1 VTATAKVRHAGVDR
15 DNGKSN
21 SNLFYFSFYNTDS
34 SINRMAWIAG
44 VAGGIGG
51 HICSQLV
58 VAAVASG
65 SIGRYF
71 VVANLLFG
79 GSGFELLLG
88 LYNEGEMVA
97 KGCRSLQQQ
106 TTTIATVVL
115 L

>member
-1 VTATAKVRHAGVDR
+1 
-15 DNGKSN
+15 
-21 SNLFYFSFYNTDS
+21 L
-34 SINRMAWIAG
+34 
-44 VAGGIGG
+44 
-51 HICSQLV
+51 LV
-58 VAAVASG
+58 LLAALAD
-65 SIGRYF
+65 IF
-71 VVANLLFG
+71 AANLLWLLLRAAASADIG